1 MLFSIFAASTCT
13 GIFLDCGF
21 FLLLVGL
28 DYILDTLL
36 RLACFLLLTAAN
48 QKEPLTPKFKVKD
61 EPKDEE
67 AASSTLPQSSYVFN
81 QESEASAPSAAKEK
95 LKPQEAQANM
105 MRQDI
110 SVKAASELLMK
121 LSGMYLIIFNFLIF
135 F

>member
-1 MLFSIFAASTCT
+1 MFY
-13 GIFLDCGF
+13 DN
-21 FLLLVGL
+21 V
-28 DYILDTLL
+28 LDTLL
-36 RLACFLLLTAAN
+36 SRACFLLLTAAN

-67 AASSTLPQSSYVFN
+67 AASSTLSQSSYGFS
-81 QESEASAPSAAKEK
+81 QESEASAPSAPKEK

-121 LSGMYLIIFNFLIF
+121 LSGGYLIIFNFLIF
-135 F
+135 L